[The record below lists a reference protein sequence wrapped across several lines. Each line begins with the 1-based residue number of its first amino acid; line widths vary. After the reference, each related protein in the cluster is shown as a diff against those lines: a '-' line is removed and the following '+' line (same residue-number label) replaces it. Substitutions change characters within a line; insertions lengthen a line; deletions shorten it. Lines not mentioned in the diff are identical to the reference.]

1 MAFGVTGSKTNQ
13 ISRTKSFSADV
24 TPMLNNA
31 GKKVEGTTHGA
42 QKEVSE
48 EFYVTDSDA
57 FSNQVVEGAHGTN
70 LVNGCSQT
78 ETNQDYAK
86 FTVSRVI
93 YPDDA
98 SYSS

>member
-1 MAFGVTGSKTNQ
+1 MAFGVSGSKTNQ
-13 ISRTKSFSADV
+13 ISRTKTYSAD
-24 TPMLNNA
+24 TTFMLNNA
-31 GKKVEGTTHGA
+31 GKKVDGTTHGA

-70 LVNGCSQT
+70 LVTNCTQN
-78 ETNQDYAK
+78 EVNQDYAK
-86 FTVSRVI
+86 FTVSRTVL
-93 YPDDA
+93 PDDS